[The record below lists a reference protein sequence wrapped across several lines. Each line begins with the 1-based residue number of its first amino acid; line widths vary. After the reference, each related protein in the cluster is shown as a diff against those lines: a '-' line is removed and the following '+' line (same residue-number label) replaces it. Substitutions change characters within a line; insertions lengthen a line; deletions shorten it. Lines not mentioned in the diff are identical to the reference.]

1 MNRRLLFVAAYAGM
15 FLFGIVLISLGSIL
29 PALTFRFALND
40 MAAGSL
46 ASLLPFGV
54 LTGSLLFGPVVD
66 RYGYRALLAA
76 CTLLVALGL
85 EGLAFAESFIMVQ
98 AAIYVIGLGGGVLNG
113 ATNALV
119 ADISEGERG
128 ASLSL
133 LGVFFG
139 IGALGM
145 PALLGLLAKRFS
157 QESIIAGIGAFVL
170 LVVLFFLV
178 TRFPAPKQQ
187 QGFPLARGMSLL
199 KDPTLLLF
207 GFILFFE
214 SGMEGM
220 VNNWTTTYLHHTI
233 GTSDENAL
241 FALSCF
247 VGGLALARLVLSR
260 ALKLVSPWTALFI
273 SVGCIL
279 LGVFLLL
286 AAGTYS
292 VALIGLVLTGIGFA
306 AVFPVVLGAVGD
318 AYAALSGTAFSIVL
332 VIALVGST
340 ILNYLVGILA
350 HAYGITAF
358 PLMVLASACC
368 MCLLIVVMRKRLTT
382 STGH

>member
-1 MNRRLLFVAAYAGM
+1 M

-29 PALTFRFALND
+29 PALTARFVLSD
-40 MAAGSL
+40 VAAGSL

-54 LTGSLLFGPVVD
+54 LVGSLLFGPVVD
-66 RYGYRALLAA
+66 RYGYRVLLAA

-85 EGLAFAESFIMVQ
+85 EGLAYAGSFIMVQ
-98 AAIYVIGLGGGVLNG
+98 AAIFAIGLGGGVLNG

-119 ADISEGERG
+119 AEISEGARG

-145 PALLGLLAKRFS
+145 PALLGLLSKSFS

-170 LVVLFFLV
+170 LVAVFFLV
-178 TRFPAPKQQ
+178 IRFPAPKQQ
-187 QGFPLARGMSLL
+187 QGFPLARGISLL
-199 KDPTLLLF
+199 RDPTLILF

-220 VNNWTTTYLHHTI
+220 VNSWTTTFLHQTI
-233 GTSDENAL
+233 GTSGENAL

-247 VGGLALARLVLSR
+247 VAGLALARLVLSR
-260 ALKLVSPWTALFI
+260 TLKLVSQWTALFI
-273 SVGCIL
+273 SVGCIFI
-279 LGVFLLL
+279 GGFLLL
-286 AAGTYS
+286 TAGAYG
-292 VALIGLVLTGIGFA
+292 VALIGLVLLGIGFA

-332 VIALVGST
+332 VIALIGST

-350 HAYGITAF
+350 HAYGITVF
-358 PLMVLASACC
+358 PVMVLASVCC
-368 MCLLIVVMRKRLTT
+368 MCLLILIMKKRLTT